1 MEEMFELIKKSEI
14 FLKYYYVLLENSNYR
29 LLNEKVDKKALV
41 LSKAII
47 EEYEGYMII
56 KIADFVRKNG
66 KAGTAHLTL
75 SVMPFGADLYIKSN
89 SNITFTE
96 EDADGAAYPDD
107 VEQYMLD
114 TYKYVSDNL
123 YLIETLLHQ
132 HVMDGVKPTKYRCK
146 DSDMIWEEEKD

>member
-96 EDADGAAYPDD
+96 EDADGVLKPINEIVLDETSEEYFANRGCIFPYTSA
-107 VEQYMLD
+107 ML
-114 TYKYVSDNL
+114 Y
-123 YLIETLLHQ
+123 
-132 HVMDGVKPTKYRCK
+132 
-146 DSDMIWEEEKD
+146 